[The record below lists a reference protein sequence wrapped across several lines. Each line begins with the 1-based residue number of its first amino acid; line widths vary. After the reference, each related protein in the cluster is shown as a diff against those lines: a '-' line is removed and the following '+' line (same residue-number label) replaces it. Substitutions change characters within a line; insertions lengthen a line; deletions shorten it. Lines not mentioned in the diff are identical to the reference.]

1 MVQFGPAIWK
11 RHVDLSS
18 TAPMSAGS
26 RAVRLLM
33 SEYGIDV
40 TLQEEQ
46 VWERREEFVAL
57 NPACTVPVLV
67 EGDRTIV
74 GSQIIAEYLDE
85 THGALKRDR
94 RMFPEDPMAA
104 LKCAE
109 SSTGAWSNLNL
120 KSPDMPVHERVTK
133 RQMPSNLGGGAPDSQ
148 ALRAVRAN
156 ISFHLKYLGW
166 LASNRDWLAGDQIT
180 HADLTAAATL
190 SVLDY
195 MGEIEWSEETGLKEW
210 YARMKSRPSFRPLLA
225 DRLRGMP
232 PVSHY
237 VDLDF

>member
-1 MVQFGPAIWK
+1 M
-11 RHVDLSS
+11 S
-18 TAPMSAGS
+18 TLFHSTMSAGS

-94 RMFPEDPMAA
+94 RMFPEDPMGR
-104 LKCAE
+104 AE
-109 SSTGAWSNLNL
+109 MRRIIDWCLVKLESEVTRYA
-120 KSPDMPVHERVTK
+120 VHERVTK

>member
-1 MVQFGPAIWK
+1 M
-11 RHVDLSS
+11 S
-18 TAPMSAGS
+18 TLFHSTMSAGS

-85 THGALKRDR
+85 TPR
-94 RMFPEDPMAA
+94 RAQTGQKDGFRKIRWAA

-120 KSPDMPVHERVTK
+120 KSPDMLCMNGSPK